1 MAADETGESPSGLQ
15 QLMLFRHWSLFLPR
29 LTSEP
34 AKLNGAY
41 TLMRQQRN
49 PAFFDQLREKLHQIL
64 QDCDML
70 HVSGQ
75 ACSVEGGLEKVLNVV
90 LQSLV
95 FAMGFLQNRQFHKA
109 FVLGELCVQVS
120 DQLADAE
127 SAVDL
132 TFWRLLCRVYLGG
145 AYLQLRRTSDAR
157 RVLEEAQEL
166 GAAVEETRQSLQS
179 ILGACSYALAQAD
192 LDESFTEKALDHVDA
207 AIKQMEGNIWEV
219 SQNLE
224 DKEVISNVLAT
235 LYHFRGHCDFLCDRF
250 DVALSW
256 YESALTVLGEHRDLG
271 TDTDAMVAYV
281 KHDIQRAICLRPKAE
296 TVLETAP
303 EPVG

>member
-1 MAADETGESPSGLQ
+1 
-15 QLMLFRHWSLFLPR
+15 MLFRHWSLFLPR

-49 PAFFDQLREKLHQIL
+49 PGFFDQLREKLHQIL

-127 SAVDL
+127 STVDL

-145 AYLQLRRTSDAR
+145 AYLQLR
-157 RVLEEAQEL
+157 
-166 GAAVEETRQSLQS
+166 
-179 ILGACSYALAQAD
+179 
-192 LDESFTEKALDHVDA
+192 
-207 AIKQMEGNIWEV
+207 
-219 SQNLE
+219 
-224 DKEVISNVLAT
+224 
-235 LYHFRGHCDFLCDRF
+235 
-250 DVALSW
+250 
-256 YESALTVLGEHRDLG
+256 
-271 TDTDAMVAYV
+271 
-281 KHDIQRAICLRPKAE
+281 
-296 TVLETAP
+296 
-303 EPVG
+303 

>member
-1 MAADETGESPSGLQ
+1 MAADETEESLTGLQ

-75 ACSVEGGLEKVLNVV
+75 ACSVEGGLEK
-90 LQSLV
+90 
-95 FAMGFLQNRQFHKA
+95 A

-127 SAVDL
+127 STVDL
-132 TFWRLLCRVYLGG
+132 KLGRRTFWRLLCRVYLGG
-145 AYLQLRRTSDAR
+145 AYLQLRRTADAR
-157 RVLEEAQEL
+157 RVLDEAQEL
-166 GAAVEETRQSLQS
+166 GAAVEETRQTLQS

-192 LDESFTEKALDHVDA
+192 LDESSPEKALDHVDA

-224 DKEVISNVLAT
+224 GDPGLGSGEDKEVISNVLAT
-235 LYHFRGHCDFLCDRF
+235 LYHFRGHCDMGL
-250 DVALSW
+250 A
-256 YESALTVLGEHRDLG
+256 
-271 TDTDAMVAYV
+271 
-281 KHDIQRAICLRPKAE
+281 
-296 TVLETAP
+296 
-303 EPVG
+303 